1 MTTIR
6 PSRIVGQRWGT
17 IRARDL
23 PPEHDLW
30 LVREPTNSHD
40 PNACIVAASW
50 WCEPPEADQG
60 TTEGHTQ
67 VEKLGYI
74 PATDAAAIAPILDS
88 LGLATVSNPLRIEW
102 AITQNEVYV
111 NIPLPE

>member
-50 WCEPPEADQG
+50 R
-60 TTEGHTQ
+60 TEEQ
-67 VEKLGYI
+67 LRVERLGYI
-74 PATDAAAIAPILDS
+74 PAVDAAVLAPLLDAQ
-88 LGLATVSNPLRIEW
+88 GLATATDPLRIEW